1 MEENPPMRKT
11 AFVVAGVALVASPL
25 PLQADGA
32 AGGVVEVDYKNDDV
46 VIATAS
52 K

>member
-1 MEENPPMRKT
+1 MRKT
-11 AFVVAGVALVASPL
+11 AFVVAGGALVAAPL

-46 VIATAS
+46 IVATAL